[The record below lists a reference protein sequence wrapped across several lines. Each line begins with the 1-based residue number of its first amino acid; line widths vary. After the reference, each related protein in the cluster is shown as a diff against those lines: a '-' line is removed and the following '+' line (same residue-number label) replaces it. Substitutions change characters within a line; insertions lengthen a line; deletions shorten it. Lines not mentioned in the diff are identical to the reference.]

1 MLVTKEQISLLKLYQ
16 DVSAKDIADV
26 LVEIERKGKN
36 IVLTPEIAALLSM
49 DNAGRLRPIIN
60 TSGEM
65 TEASAVAN
73 AVSNASASSNLGKMF
88 NLTYSGNTWLF
99 SADGAPL
106 GNAINY
112 PAFPGI
118 PVAITA
124 DGTGAVAVAV
134 EVLAAH
140 ATLKWDSEWT
150 VQVSVS
156 GLHQLDF
163 IETTAGA
170 AVTVPDYH
178 SAPPD
183 VFLVA
188 GYPYTFRLMNVN
200 ANQNL
205 GVNAGA
211 AGYFPNNSVMTIT
224 PMSRA
229 V

>member
-26 LVEIERKGKN
+26 LVEVERRGKN

-49 DNAGRLRPIIN
+49 DSAGRLRPIIN
-60 TSGEM
+60 TSGKVLS
-65 TEASAVAN
+65 TEDNSSAINTYTTRIYRAFQESLPLFSRADGTVPAAAAGIAWASA
-73 AVSNASASSNLGKMF
+73 
-88 NLTYSGNTWLF
+88 
-99 SADGAPL
+99 
-106 GNAINY
+106 
-112 PAFPGI
+112 I

-124 DGTGAVAVAV
+124 DGAGAVGAAV
-134 EVLAAH
+134 EVQPLIALH
-140 ATLKWDSEWT
+140 RQDCVWT

-163 IETTAGA
+163 IENTAAA

-178 SAPPD
+178 TAPPD

-188 GYPYTFRLMNVN
+188 GFPYKFRLMN
-200 ANQNL
+200 AIAATNL

-224 PMSRA
+224 PMFRDIG

>member
-1 MLVTKEQISLLKLYQ
+1 MLKLYQ

-49 DNAGRLRPIIN
+49 DAQGRLRPIIN

-65 TEASAVAN
+65 TEASALVN
-73 AVSNASASSNLGKMF
+73 STYNKVVRYSIQNGNPLMF
-88 NLTYSGNTWLF
+88 Y
-99 SADGAPL
+99 ADGTAVTV
-106 GNAINY
+106 GGTQEW
-112 PAFPGI
+112 FPGI

-124 DGTGAVAVAV
+124 DGTGGVGAAV
-134 EVLAAH
+134 EVIAAH
-140 ATLKWDSEWT
+140 ATEKWDAEFT

-163 IETTAGA
+163 IENTAGA
-170 AVTVPDYH
+170 GVTIPDYH
-178 SAPPD
+178 TAPPD

-188 GYPYTFRLMNVN
+188 GYPHKFRLMNVT
-200 ANQNL
+200 ANKNL

-211 AGYFPNNSVMTIT
+211 AGMFPNNSVMNIT
-224 PMSRA
+224 PLYRA
-229 V
+229 AGV

>member
-1 MLVTKEQISLLKLYQ
+1 MLKLYQ

-65 TEASAVAN
+65 TEASGAAILVGTNYIVKIMQATMN
-73 AVSNASASSNLGKMF
+73 
-88 NLTYSGNTWLF
+88 GNTWQWK
-99 SADGAPL
+99 ADGTPITYSEL
-106 GNAINY
+106 V
-112 PAFPGI
+112 PVEFGI

-124 DGTGAVAVAV
+124 DGTGAVGAAV
-134 EVLAAH
+134 EVIAAH
-140 ATLKWDSEWT
+140 ATEKWDAVFT

-156 GLHQLDF
+156 GLYQLDF
-163 IETTAGA
+163 IENTAAAGA
-170 AVTVPDYH
+170 TVPDYH
-178 SAPPD
+178 TAPPD

-188 GYPYTFRLMNVN
+188 GFPYVYRLMNVT
-200 ANQNL
+200 ANKNL

-211 AGYFPNNSVMTIT
+211 AGMFPNNSVMNIT
-224 PMSRA
+224 PLYRA
-229 V
+229 VGV